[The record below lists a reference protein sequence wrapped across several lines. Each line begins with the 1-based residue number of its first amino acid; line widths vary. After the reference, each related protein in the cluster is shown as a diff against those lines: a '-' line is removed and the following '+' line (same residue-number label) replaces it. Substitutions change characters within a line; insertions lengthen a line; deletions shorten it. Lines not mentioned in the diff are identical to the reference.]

1 MSYFFE
7 CEIEKSIKETLQNFF
22 NSAIKNFLIKI
33 EYEIQYQEDLQIK
46 LLKKNDTISK
56 VHFETYFENG
66 NYFKGHIFI
75 NIMDYSPVD
84 LFHIRFIY
92 KDEENNSA
100 CLYHIF
106 DLFDPKLEYPRFQIS
121 GEEANVSQYEF
132 IHYDKPIGKLFN
144 NSELLNILK
153 RTSVEIIRTYFTDK
167 QRNKT

>member
-7 CEIEKSIKETLQNFF
+7 REIEKSIKETLQNFF
-22 NSAIKNFLIKI
+22 NSVIKDFLIKI
-33 EYEIQYQEDLQIK
+33 EYEIQYQENLQIK

-66 NYFKGHIFI
+66 KYFKGYIFI
-75 NIMDYSPVD
+75 NIIEYSPVD

-144 NSELLNILK
+144 NSELLDILK

>member
-7 CEIEKSIKETLQNFF
+7 CEIEKSIKETLQKFF
-22 NSAIKNFLIKI
+22 NSGIKDFLIKI
-33 EYEIQYQEDLQIK
+33 EYEIQYQEDLHIK

-56 VHFETYFENG
+56 VHFGASFENG
-66 NYFKGHIFI
+66 NSFKGNIFI
-75 NIMDYSPVD
+75 NITDYSPVN

-92 KDEENNSA
+92 KDDENNSV

-106 DLFDPKLEYPRFQIS
+106 DLFDPNLEYPSFKIS

-144 NSELLNILK
+144 NSELLDILK
-153 RTSVEIIRTYFTDK
+153 RASVEIIRTYFTDK

>member
-7 CEIEKSIKETLQNFF
+7 YEIEKSIKETLQNFF
-22 NSAIKNFLIKI
+22 NSAIKDFLIKT
-33 EYEIQYQEDLQIK
+33 EYEIQYQEELQIK

-56 VHFETYFENG
+56 VHFEAYFENG

-75 NIMDYSPVD
+75 NIIDYSPVD

-92 KDEENNSA
+92 KDEGNNSA

>member
-1 MSYFFE
+1 MNYFFE
-7 CEIEKSIKETLQNFF
+7 YEIEKSIKETLENFF
-22 NSAIKNFLIKI
+22 NSAITDFLIKI
-33 EYEIQYQEDLQIK
+33 EYEIQYQEKIHIK

-56 VHFETYFENG
+56 INFEASFENG
-66 NYFKGHIFI
+66 KSFKGYIFI
-75 NIMDYSPVD
+75 NITDYSPVN

-92 KDEENNSA
+92 GDNGNNSA

-106 DLFDPKLEYPRFQIS
+106 DLFDPKLEYPVFQIS
-121 GEEANVSQYEF
+121 GEGANVSQYEF

>member
-22 NSAIKNFLIKI
+22 NSAIKDFLIKI

-56 VHFETYFENG
+56 VHFEAYFVNG

-75 NIMDYSPVD
+75 NIIDYSPVD

>member
-7 CEIEKSIKETLQNFF
+7 YEIEKSIKETLQNFF
-22 NSAIKNFLIKI
+22 NSGIKDFLIKI
-33 EYEIQYQEDLQIK
+33 EYEIQYQEDLHIK

-56 VHFETYFENG
+56 VHFGASFENG
-66 NYFKGHIFI
+66 NSFKGYIFI
-75 NIMDYSPVD
+75 NITDYSPVN

-92 KDEENNSA
+92 KDDENNSA

-106 DLFDPKLEYPRFQIS
+106 DLFDPNLEYPNFKIS

-144 NSELLNILK
+144 NSELLDILK
-153 RTSVEIIRTYFTDK
+153 RASVEIIRTYFTDK

>member
-22 NSAIKNFLIKI
+22 NSAIKDFLIKI

-56 VHFETYFENG
+56 VNFEAYFENG
-66 NYFKGHIFI
+66 NYFKGYIFI
-75 NIMDYSPVD
+75 NIIDYSPVD

-153 RTSVEIIRTYFTDK
+153 RASVEIIRTYFTDK